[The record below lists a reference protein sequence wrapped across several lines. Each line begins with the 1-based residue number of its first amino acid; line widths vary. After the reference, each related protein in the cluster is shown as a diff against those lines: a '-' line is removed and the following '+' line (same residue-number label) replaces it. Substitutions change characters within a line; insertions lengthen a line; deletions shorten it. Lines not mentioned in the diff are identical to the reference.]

1 MSQESTTTPSPQA
14 GKICPAQDAVA
25 EAPIAESKEEQQSL
39 QDVSLPSEEPQQQL
53 EPLKQ
58 TPESVQIPPAEAT
71 STDENSAAPKTDA
84 AAQESSTVVMPAA
97 EQSASA
103 AEQADDIKQSD
114 AAIKPALPLSFA
126 ARCFNALAALGP
138 LAVVLLVALLFVP
151 GLQLRGFIG
160 DEARFPELLA
170 AFPGPAQGLFAYLNG
185 TPDPNVQPLW
195 LWFAHAS
202 SWAAVQAGLP
212 EMPVTML
219 WAGIGTLGL
228 LLMMLLIWGVAC
240 RMAGGCREA
249 LAACVIFF
257 ATLPLFGLTRF
268 ILPETLFVTF
278 TLLSLLFLWQGWVKP
293 FAPFSL
299 FFGFVCAALAVFAGG
314 FAGILLPLLSSLL
327 FLIWRGTF
335 RRAGALD
342 GALCF
347 GIGLVLILG
356 WLVWLG
362 IEPATSPALDAFLE
376 VQKNQWGQG
385 IWQTPADLV
394 QLAHLAIFALPWIL
408 ILVALP
414 WERLYRLPVHLWKD
428 RTEQPA
434 IGWLWC
440 STISAFILFA
450 LSWPG
455 SDIMVLP
462 FSALASILAGR
473 AVMRL
478 TPLRSKLF
486 FFLAGL
492 CLLVFAISIFTK
504 LLPEDLLIIPEAV
517 RPFVP
522 QSLIELL
529 ALPGIYYL
537 GLISLLFAILLL
549 FAVDKRFPGG
559 ALLLFILLLVA
570 LAQPLNFVTLPAI
583 APVSTVA
590 EQPAQPQSSVAPAES
605 PATSVE
611 QPGQPLPDPRPAAE
625 PMQPAATVDSSAPIN
640 GTAQ

>member
-1 MSQESTTTPSPQA
+1 MSQESTTTPSPQS

-25 EAPIAESKEEQQSL
+25 EAPIAEAQEEQQSR
-39 QDVSLPSEEPQQQL
+39 QDEPLSPESPQQQ
-53 EPLKQ
+53 
-58 TPESVQIPPAEAT
+58 PETMPQSSEGTQPSPEEKALSPEAPASQEAGIPVQDGAAAVAMAAPDQGTPAESSDDT
-71 STDENSAAPKTDA
+71 HQTDA
-84 AAQESSTVVMPAA
+84 DS
-97 EQSASA
+97 
-103 AEQADDIKQSD
+103 
-114 AAIKPALPLSFA
+114 KPASPPLSFA
-126 ARCFNALAALGP
+126 GRCFNALAALGP

-160 DEARFPELLA
+160 DEALFPELLA

-185 TPDPNVQPLW
+185 APDPNVQPLW

-202 SWAAVQAGLP
+202 SWAAVQVGLSDL
-212 EMPVTML
+212 PVTML

-228 LLMMLLIWGVAC
+228 LIMMLIIWGVAC
-240 RMAGGCREA
+240 GMAGGRREA

-268 ILPETLFVTF
+268 ILPETLFVAF
-278 TLLSLLFLWQGWVKP
+278 TLLSLVFLWQGWVKP
-293 FAPFSL
+293 FAPCSL
-299 FFGFVCAALAVFAGG
+299 LLGFVCAALAVFAGG

-347 GIGLVLILG
+347 GIGLILILG

-362 IEPATSPALDAFLE
+362 IEPSTSPALDAFLE
-376 VQKNQWGQG
+376 TQKNQWGQG
-385 IWQTPADLV
+385 IWKTPADPV
-394 QLAHLAIFALPWIL
+394 QLVHLAIFALPWIL

-434 IGWLWC
+434 IGWIWC
-440 STISAFILFA
+440 STISALILFA

-462 FSALASILAGR
+462 LSALVSILAGR

-492 CLLVFAISIFTK
+492 CLLVFAVSIFTK
-504 LLPEDLLIIPEAV
+504 LLPADLVIIPEAI
-517 RPFVP
+517 RPFIP
-522 QSLIELL
+522 QSLFDLL

-559 ALLLFILLLVA
+559 AMLLFILLLAA

-583 APVSTVA
+583 APVSTTV
-590 EQPAQPQSSVAPAES
+590 EQSAQPNA
-605 PATSVE
+605 ATT
-611 QPGQPLPDPRPAAE
+611 PAAL
-625 PMQPAATVDSSAPIN
+625 PAASMALPGTTPALPAPSS
-640 GTAQ
+640 GVAQ